1 MSSSMNL
8 HHHNNME
15 SSTDGNGNES
25 NTDDICAQKSTAT
38 YQIFWIII
46 IVIILLCNTFI
57 LAAMAKGWGV
67 LRQNVVHRYLISC
80 LLSVMS
86 FCLVSAYE
94 MLHTLYGVDEY
105 TLGESVLR
113 RYDDSNPIHRSVM
126 QGYAYRK
133 GLLPVLAIVM
143 QFNIA
148 VLIYGVSDNTYFVG
162 RFTNP
167 EVLSRDHINTRMKN
181 NREIAFL
188 LDSKKWR
195 KHKPVLMC
203 VFSWVAP
210 LGISIPVAFGW
221 SCVEHC
227 ACLPTYRWRST
238 CIPSD
243 GNSGNMCSR
252 TWLPISRSYVFVITT
267 LYFTSMAMIFWLLIA
282 TVQKFQKAHSREFA
296 KNFNKSY
303 GISSSPSPVNVFER
317 GYFHEI
323 SPPGRISQE
332 NDFEWTSRSF
342 RDAKINDLAKTTR
355 SASMQ
360 VLKSPQST
368 PTNSIKIETTH
379 SQSSA
384 RPRPFDPSFR
394 PRRSK
399 RPPLDPTV
407 KLLIILSIS
416 LFLSVTP
423 IMMIWLL
430 DVITTAD
437 VSKGYGFSVA
447 LSLSYIYSA
456 SLPLILLKYMSGL
469 KQACISFFIKCPCTG
484 TTVVTQTNGVVS
496 PRPEQ
501 SVAGTTHPNVGRHDE
516 NNIFSLGA
524 HENINETAS

>member
-238 CIPSD
+238 CIP
-243 GNSGNMCSR
+243 R
-252 TWLPISRSYVFVITT
+252 
-267 LYFTSMAMIFWLLIA
+267 
-282 TVQKFQKAHSREFA
+282 
-296 KNFNKSY
+296 
-303 GISSSPSPVNVFER
+303 
-317 GYFHEI
+317 
-323 SPPGRISQE
+323 RISQE